1 MMRKE
6 WERIYWVRHTIRVL
20 LVTRGKVIKMSEAFV
35 SRLDWVGG
43 KDVLFSSFRSIAL
56 ERISLSRLGIVKE
69 EEEEKSRSNR

>member
-43 KDVLFSSFRSIAL
+43 ERRSFFFFPVDCVGEDQFVSTGNR
-56 ERISLSRLGIVKE
+56 ERRRRRK
-69 EEEEKSRSNR
+69 K